1 MGRIRFVA
9 AVSGIYDGAV
19 GILMLTA
26 RPLFAHLFNTPP
38 AAESI
43 HAELNGL
50 FLLAVAAGYAIPF
63 RDPLRGRAYLWLM
76 GPFLK
81 GAGALTFVLEHVVRH
96 SPRSF
101 LAFAAS
107 DAAFALL
114 TLWAL
119 ITTSARRAAL
129 SG

>member
-19 GILMLTA
+19 GMLMLTA
-26 RPLFAHLFNTPP
+26 GPLFAHLFDTSL
-38 AAESI
+38 AAEPI

-50 FLLAVAAGYAIPF
+50 FLLAVAAGYVIPY
-63 RDPLRGRAYLWLM
+63 RDPLRGRVYLWLM

-81 GAGALTFVLEHVVRH
+81 GAGALTFVFEHFFRH

-107 DAAFALL
+107 DGAFALL

-119 ITTSARRAAL
+119 ITTSARSTAL
-129 SG
+129 SD